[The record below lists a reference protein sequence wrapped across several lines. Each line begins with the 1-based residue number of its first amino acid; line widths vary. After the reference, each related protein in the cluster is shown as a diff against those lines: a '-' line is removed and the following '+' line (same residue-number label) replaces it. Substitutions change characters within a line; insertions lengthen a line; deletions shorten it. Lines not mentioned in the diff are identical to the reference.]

1 MQTLFTLNFIPN
13 KHTEE
18 IQSNEKFIKYIAKI
32 IWPLFMGQGHS
43 FSQIFPFNPIALRVA
58 RVLAILSAKGLN
70 FFHLQAELDRQRTR
84 LTEENNMLASEN
96 EKLVLKVE
104 DLRND
109 VKLNEE
115 ALTQYTVQQNL
126 QLSNS
131 KQESAMLS
139 NTLDKER
146 VNREKIQSEVGIRSF
161 PREATLPHLSSLYQS
176 RAFSCQ

>member
-1 MQTLFTLNFIPN
+1 
-13 KHTEE
+13 
-18 IQSNEKFIKYIAKI
+18 
-32 IWPLFMGQGHS
+32 
-43 FSQIFPFNPIALRVA
+43 
-58 RVLAILSAKGLN
+58 
-70 FFHLQAELDRQRTR
+70 
-84 LTEENNMLASEN
+84 MLASEN

-146 VNREKIQSEVGIRSF
+146 VNRDKIQSEVGIKLGIHFQGRLLFHICLPFPASQESDMLSF
-161 PREATLPHLSSLYQS
+161 ALHKRKVI
-176 RAFSCQ
+176 

>member
-1 MQTLFTLNFIPN
+1 MAT
-13 KHTEE
+13 
-18 IQSNEKFIKYIAKI
+18 
-32 IWPLFMGQGHS
+32 
-43 FSQIFPFNPIALRVA
+43 
-58 RVLAILSAKGLN
+58 LSAKGLN

-146 VNREKIQSEVGIRSF
+146 VNRDKIQSEVRKI
-161 PREATLPHLSSLYQS
+161 
-176 RAFSCQ
+176 

>member
-1 MQTLFTLNFIPN
+1 
-13 KHTEE
+13 
-18 IQSNEKFIKYIAKI
+18 
-32 IWPLFMGQGHS
+32 
-43 FSQIFPFNPIALRVA
+43 
-58 RVLAILSAKGLN
+58 
-70 FFHLQAELDRQRTR
+70 
-84 LTEENNMLASEN
+84 MLASEN

-146 VNREKIQSEVGIRSF
+146 VNRDKIQSEVGVHTF
-161 PREATLPHLSSLYQS
+161 PREATLPHLSPL
-176 RAFSCQ
+176 SCQS